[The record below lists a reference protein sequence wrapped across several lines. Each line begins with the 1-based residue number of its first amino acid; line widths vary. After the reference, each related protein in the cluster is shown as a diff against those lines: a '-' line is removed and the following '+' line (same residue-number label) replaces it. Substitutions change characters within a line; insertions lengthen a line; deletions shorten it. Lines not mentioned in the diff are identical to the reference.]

1 MTLSDLSIKRPVFT
15 VMMSMSLIV
24 LGVLG
29 LSRLGTDLFPDLSIP
44 VVTVQTIYRGAGPS
58 EIETQVM
65 KPIEDAIAG
74 ISGVDSL
81 HSYSRENAGII
92 VAQFAFN
99 KNVEE
104 AVQDVR
110 DKVANIAHILPSDM
124 DPARVSRVDLGAIP
138 VITYALSSNLKSTAL
153 REAIRDQLEP
163 VLAQL
168 EGVAEIRITG
178 GDKREIRVDLDLEK
192 VKQLHMSPIQ
202 VAQMIG
208 AENLDLPAGR
218 LYLGPEELTV
228 RSLGQF
234 STVDEIRK
242 LPIAKSQTG
251 AQVRLEEIAAVTDGA
266 EDKRTFARLDGE
278 DTILV
283 DVVKQAGSN
292 TVAVT
297 KLVKEKMGLM
307 PRLIGNDFRSVL
319 VFDQSRLI
327 KENTNEVW
335 IALFFGGGMA
345 ILIILIFLLD
355 IRGTIISALALPTSV
370 IGTFFF
376 MYTLGYSINQMT
388 LLALS
393 LAIGLLIDD
402 AVVVR
407 EAITHRLDK
416 GEHPIAAA
424 SHGTH
429 DVMLAVM
436 ATTLSLVSV
445 FIPVAFMP
453 GMVGQFFKQFGV
465 TIAVAVFI
473 SLFISFTLDP
483 SLSSRFAKQRDFQT
497 SRKENAVL
505 RFLRSLFELNEKLY
519 SKALHWS
526 LNHKAITVMAVTA
539 FVFASGY
546 VSLKG
551 SGFEFMPQQDN
562 GQVGIDLKLPASAS
576 LEETGKRV
584 AEVEALLANRE
595 KYPEI
600 LNVYSIIGQNS
611 DVNRARIRVILTD
624 KQYRKKSNT
633 DFKAEFRNL
642 LVPILPATEVAFLDP
657 PPIEGLGGDFFP
669 IMVRLI
675 GPDLQKV
682 GKIAEEVSAYMGT
695 IGAAEIRIESN
706 PPKPE
711 LQLRPNRQQ
720 LQDMNVPVSSVA
732 MQMRLAMD
740 GQIVGKLRQGK
751 EEPDIVVRLME
762 KDRATPEQV
771 ERIDIFTP
779 YGAVP
784 IKNLAEIELNDGPS
798 LIERHN
804 RERQIALNATVQPG
818 AALGDIAQ
826 KLREYFQE
834 HPLPPGYNVIYDG
847 QMKTLDE
854 QMSAF
859 SVALI
864 LAILFIY
871 IVLASQFESFKHP
884 FTILLSVPLAI
895 VGALITL
902 WFSGNYVSMA
912 AMIGFILLIGLVTK
926 NAILL
931 IDGALQNMRAG
942 DDIYTSM
949 LKAGPRR
956 LRPILMTSAAMAIGM
971 VPTAIGRGLGSEF
984 RSPMALSVIGG
995 VIMSTFLTL
1004 FVVPIAFIV
1013 FEEVEAKLRK
1023 WFGLKPPSHVLVLL
1037 PSEEEAAKLAYA
1049 QTTIMQTLQ
1058 NLEAPSEQTKKEG
1071 QPKEERSIE
1080 HA

>member
-15 VMMSMSLIV
+15 VMMSTALVV
-24 LGVLG
+24 LGILG

-44 VVTVQTIYRGAGPS
+44 IVTVTTIYRGAGPS
-58 EIETQVM
+58 EVEAQVM
-65 KPIEDAIAG
+65 KPIEDAVAG
-74 ISGVDSL
+74 ISGLETV
-81 HSYSRENAGII
+81 HSYSRENAGVL
-92 VAQFAFN
+92 VAQFLFD
-99 KNVEE
+99 KNIEE

-110 DKVANIAHILPSDM
+110 DKVANIAHLLPRDM
-124 DPARVSRVDLGAIP
+124 DPPRVSRVDLGAIP
-138 VITYALSSNLKSTAL
+138 IITYAVSSSLKPTSL

-163 VLAQL
+163 VLSQID
-168 EGVAEIRITG
+168 GVAEVRITG

-202 VAQMIG
+202 VAQIIG

-234 STVDEIRK
+234 ATVDEIRK

-251 AQVRLEEIAAVTDGA
+251 AQVRLEEIATVTDGA
-266 EDKRTFARLDGE
+266 EDRRTFAKLDGE
-278 DTILV
+278 ETILIE
-283 DVVKQAGSN
+283 VVKQAGTN

-297 KLVKEKMGLM
+297 KEVKKRMEMM
-307 PRLIGNDFRSVL
+307 PELIGNDFKTVL
-319 VFDQSRLI
+319 VFDQSRNI
-327 KENTNEVW
+327 KENTDEVW

-355 IRGTIISALALPTSV
+355 LRGTLISALALPTSV

-376 MYTLGYSINQMT
+376 MYVLGYSINQMT
-388 LLALS
+388 LLSLA

-407 EAITHRLDK
+407 ESITHRLDK
-416 GEHPIAAA
+416 GEAPVAAA

-453 GMVGQFFKQFGV
+453 GMVGQFFKQFGI
-465 TIAVAVFI
+465 TIAVAVMI

-483 SLSSRFAKQRDFQT
+483 ALSAYFVKQRNLQNP
-497 SRKENAVL
+497 RKENAVA
-505 RFLRSLFELNEKLY
+505 RFFRSLFSANDKLY
-519 SKALHWS
+519 GKALQWT
-526 LNHKAITVMAVTA
+526 LRNKALTAFLVTA

-546 VSLKG
+546 VSIQG
-551 SGFEFMPQQDN
+551 SGFEFMPQQDT
-562 GQVGIDLKLPASAS
+562 GLVGIDLKLPASAS

-584 AEVEALLANRE
+584 AEVEALIFDKQ

-600 LNVYSIIGQNS
+600 ENIYSIVGQNA
-611 DVNRARIRVILTD
+611 DVNRGRIRVLLND
-624 KQYRKKSNT
+624 KQKRKKSHN
-633 DFKAEFRNL
+633 DFKEEFRQL
-642 LVPILPATEVAFLDP
+642 LVPVLPATEVAFLDP

-675 GPDLQKV
+675 GPDFEKLDE
-682 GKIAEEVSAYMGT
+682 IARGLVAYMGT
-695 IGAAEIRIESN
+695 IGAGDIRVESN

-720 LQDMNVPVSSVA
+720 LQDMNVPASSVA

-751 EEPDIVVRLME
+751 EEPEIVVRLME

-779 YGAVP
+779 SGAVVP
-784 IKNLAEIELNDGPS
+784 IKNLAEVELRDGPS

-804 RERQIALNATVQPG
+804 RERQIAVNATVKPG
-818 AALGDIAQ
+818 EALGDIDL
-826 KLREYFQE
+826 KLRQYFQE
-834 HPLPPGYNVIYDG
+834 NPLPLGYSVLYDG
-847 QMKTLDE
+847 QLKTLED
-854 QMSAF
+854 QKSAF
-859 SVALI
+859 AIAML
-864 LAILFIY
+864 LAIIFIY
-871 IVLASQFESFKHP
+871 MVLASQFESFKHP

-895 VGALITL
+895 VGALLTL
-902 WFSGNYVSMA
+902 WLTGSYISMA
-912 AMIGFILLIGLVTK
+912 AMIGFILLIGLVAK

-931 IDGALQNMRAG
+931 VDGALQNMRAG
-942 DDIYTSM
+942 DDIYTAM

-984 RSPMALSVIGG
+984 RSPMATSVIGG

-1004 FVVPIAFIV
+1004 FVVPIAFIF

-1023 WFGLKPPSHVLVLL
+1023 WFGMKPPSHMLVVL
-1037 PSEEEAAKLAYA
+1037 PSEEEAAKLAHA
-1049 QTTIMQTLQ
+1049 QKVIMQTLQ
-1058 NLEAPSEQTKKEG
+1058 DMSGRTEEKGATK
-1071 QPKEERSIE
+1071 
-1080 HA
+1080 HV

>member
-15 VMMSMSLIV
+15 VMMSMALVV

-29 LSRLGTDLFPDLSIP
+29 LTRLGTDLFPDISFP
-44 VVTVQTIYRGAGPS
+44 VITVQTIYRGAGPS
-58 EIETQVM
+58 EVETQVM

-74 ISGVDSL
+74 ISGLDFV

-92 VAQFAFN
+92 VAQFSFN
-99 KNVEE
+99 KNIEE

-110 DKVANIAHILPSDM
+110 DKVANIANILPKDM
-124 DPARVSRVDLGAIP
+124 DPPRVSRVDLGAIP
-138 VITYALSSNLKSTAL
+138 VMTYALSSSLKSTAL
-153 REAIRDQLEP
+153 REAVRDQLEP

-202 VAQMIG
+202 VAQLIG

-234 STVDEIRK
+234 STVEEIRK

-251 AQVRLEEIAAVTDGA
+251 AQVRLEEIAVVTDGA

-297 KLVKEKMGLM
+297 KLVKNKMEMM

-319 VFDQSRLI
+319 VFDQSRNI

-345 ILIILIFLLD
+345 ILIILLFLLD
-355 IRGTIISALALPTSV
+355 LRGTIISALALPTSV
-370 IGTFFF
+370 IGTFFC
-376 MYTLGYSINQMT
+376 MYALGYSINQLT
-388 LLALS
+388 LLSLS

-407 EAITHRLDK
+407 EAITHRLDR

-436 ATTLSLVSV
+436 ATTLSLISV

-465 TIAVAVFI
+465 TIAAAVSI

-483 SLSSRFAKQRDFQT
+483 SLSSRFAKQRDIQNPKKET
-497 SRKENAVL
+497 SVV
-505 RFLRSLFELNEKLY
+505 RFLRTLFELNEKLY
-519 SKALHWS
+519 SKALRWS
-526 LNHKAITVMAVTA
+526 LGHKAITVIVVTSFVA
-539 FVFASGY
+539 FSAY

-584 AEVEALLANRE
+584 AAVEALLSDRE

-600 LNVYSIIGQNS
+600 LNVYSIVGQNS
-611 DVNRARIRVILTD
+611 DVNRARIRVILVD
-624 KQYRKKSNT
+624 KQYRKKSNNA
-633 DFKAEFRNL
+633 FKTEFKTL
-642 LVPILPATEVAFLDP
+642 LVPLLPATEIAFLDP

-682 GKIAEEVSAYMGT
+682 GEIAKELSVYMGT

-711 LQLRPNRQQ
+711 LQLKPNRQQ

-732 MQMRLAMD
+732 LQMRLAMD

-784 IKNLAEIELNDGPS
+784 IKNLADVELRDGPS

-826 KLREYFQE
+826 KLREYFKE
-834 HPLPPGYNVIYDG
+834 HPMPPGYNFILDG

-854 QMSAF
+854 QISAF

-864 LAILFIY
+864 LAILFMY
-871 IVLASQFESFKHP
+871 MVLASQFESFKHP

-895 VGALITL
+895 VGGLITL
-902 WFSGNYVSMA
+902 WLSGNFVSMA

-931 IDGALQNMRAG
+931 IDGALQNMRVG
-942 DDIYTSM
+942 DDIYTAM

-971 VPTAIGRGLGSEF
+971 VPTAVGRGLGSEF

-1023 WFGLKPPSHVLVLL
+1023 WFELKPPSHMLVVL
-1037 PSEEEAAKLAYA
+1037 PSEEEAAKLVYA
-1049 QTTIMQTLQ
+1049 QKTILQTLQ
-1058 NLEAPSEQTKKEG
+1058 NLETQPGQKE
-1071 QPKEERSIE
+1071 EERSTE

>member
-1 MTLSDLSIKRPVFT
+1 
-15 VMMSMSLIV
+15 
-24 LGVLG
+24 
-29 LSRLGTDLFPDLSIP
+29 
-44 VVTVQTIYRGAGPS
+44 VTTIYRGAGPS

-65 KPIEDAIAG
+65 KPIEDAVAG
-74 ISGVDSL
+74 ISGLDYVR
-81 HSYSRENAGII
+81 SYSRENTGILI
-92 VAQFAFN
+92 AQFLFS
-99 KNVEE
+99 KNIEE

-110 DKVANIAHILPSDM
+110 DKVANIAHILPRDM
-124 DPARVSRVDLGAIP
+124 DPPRVSRVDVGAIP
-138 VITYALSSNLKSTAL
+138 IMTYALSSGLKSTAL

-168 EGVAEIRITG
+168 EGVAEVRITG

-192 VKQLHMSPIQ
+192 VKQLQMSPLQ
-202 VAQMIG
+202 VAQIIG

-251 AQVRLEEIAAVTDGA
+251 AQVRLEEIATVTDGA

-278 DTILV
+278 DTILI
-283 DVVKQAGSN
+283 DVVKQAGTN

-297 KLVKEKMGLM
+297 KLVKEKMEMM
-307 PRLIGNDFRSVL
+307 PGFIGHNFKAVL
-319 VFDQSRLI
+319 VFDQSRNI
-327 KENTNEVW
+327 KENTDEVW

-355 IRGTIISALALPTSV
+355 LRGTLISALALPTSV

-376 MYTLGYSINQMT
+376 MYALGYSINQLT
-388 LLALS
+388 LLSLT

-407 EAITHRLDK
+407 EAITHRLDR
-416 GEHPIAAA
+416 GEPPIAAA

-453 GMVGQFFKQFGV
+453 GMVGQFFKQFGI
-465 TIAVAVFI
+465 TISVAVLI

-483 SLSSRFAKQRDFQT
+483 SLSSRFAKQRDL
-497 SRKENAVL
+497 SSPKRENFVA
-505 RFLRSLFELNEKLY
+505 RFFRYLFSANDKIY
-519 SKALHWS
+519 AKALHWV
-526 LNHKAITVMAVTA
+526 LQHKALTALAVTA
-539 FVFASGY
+539 FVFFSGY
-546 VSLKG
+546 LAIQG
-551 SGFEFMPQQDN
+551 TGFEFMPQQDN

-584 AEVEALLANRE
+584 SEVEALILDKQ
-595 KYPEI
+595 KYPEV
-600 LNVYSIIGQNS
+600 LNVYSIVGQNA

-624 KQYRKKSNT
+624 KQYRKKSNN
-633 DFKAEFRNL
+633 DFKAEFKNL
-642 LVPILPATEVAFLDP
+642 LVPVLPATEIAFLDP
-657 PPIEGLGGDFFP
+657 PPIEGFGGDFFP
-669 IMVRLI
+669 ITVRLI
-675 GPDLQKV
+675 GPDLGKV
-682 GKIAEEVSAYMGT
+682 EQIAEGLKAYMDT
-695 IGAAEIRIESN
+695 IGAGDIRIESN
-706 PPKPE
+706 PAKPE
-711 LQLRPNRQQ
+711 LQLKPNRQQ
-720 LQDMNVPVSSVA
+720 LQDMNVPVSSLA

-740 GQIVGKLRQGK
+740 GQIVGKLRQGN
-751 EEPDIVVRLME
+751 EEPEIVVRLDE
-762 KDRATPEQV
+762 KNRATPEHV

-784 IKNLAEIELNDGPS
+784 IKNLAEVELKDGPS
-798 LIERHN
+798 LIERYN
-804 RERQIALNATVQPG
+804 RERQIAINATVKPG
-818 AALGDIAQ
+818 AALGDITQ
-826 KLREYFQE
+826 KLRQHFQVN
-834 HPLPPGYNVIYDG
+834 PLPPGYSVVYDG

-854 QMSAF
+854 QVSAF
-859 SVALI
+859 AVALV

-871 IVLASQFESFKHP
+871 MVLASQFESFKHP
-884 FTILLSVPLAI
+884 YTILLSVPLAI

-902 WFSGNYVSMA
+902 RLMGSYISMA
-912 AMIGFILLIGLVTK
+912 AMIGFILLIGLVAK

-931 IDGALQNMRAG
+931 VDGALQNMRAG
-942 DDIYTSM
+942 DDIYTAM

-956 LRPILMTSAAMAIGM
+956 LRPILMTSSAMAIGM

-984 RSPMALSVIGG
+984 RSPMAMSVIGG
-995 VIMSTFLTL
+995 VVMSTFLTL
-1004 FVVPIAFIV
+1004 FVVPIAFIF
-1013 FEEVEAKLRK
+1013 FEEAEAKLRK
-1023 WFGLKPPSHVLVLL
+1023 WFGLAPPSHMLVVL
-1037 PSEEEAAKLAYA
+1037 PREEEAAKLAHA
-1049 QTTIMQTLQ
+1049 QKVIMQTLQ
-1058 NLEAPSEQTKKEG
+1058 DMSGQT
-1071 QPKEERSIE
+1071 EEKGATK